1 VPEEPPPN
9 PPPEPQAQEP
19 LELSPEQKLNMVTL
33 MIFLLLAFI
42 LVLLCAMPSAGCTM
56 IGIMFLASIG
66 FGIWFGTQDKFFT

>member
-1 VPEEPPPN
+1 
-9 PPPEPQAQEP
+9 
-19 LELSPEQKLNMVTL
+19 MVTL